1 MKEKKGN
8 QFRAPQNQL
17 DALTLALT
25 LALTA
30 PSDEA
35 CVAATQLAEQI
46 AGQMDEVS
54 IARCKR
60 EALKVLEAA

>member
-1 MKEKKGN
+1 MNSCE
-8 QFRAPQNQL
+8 
-17 DALTLALT
+17 ALTLALT

-60 EALKVLEAA
+60 EALKILEAA

>member
-1 MKEKKGN
+1 MR
-8 QFRAPQNQL
+8 QPQTPRE
-17 DALTLALT
+17 ALTLALT
-25 LALTA
+25 LALNA

-35 CVAATQLAEQI
+35 CEAATELAEQI

-60 EALKVLEAA
+60 EALKILEAA